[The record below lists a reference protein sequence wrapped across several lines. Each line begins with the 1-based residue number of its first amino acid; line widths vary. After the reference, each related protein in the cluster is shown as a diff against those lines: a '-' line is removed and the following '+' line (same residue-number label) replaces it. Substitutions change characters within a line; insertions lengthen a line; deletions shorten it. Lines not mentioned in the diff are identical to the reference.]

1 MKEAILKTLINM
13 VTEDR
18 EGNPI
23 LYAMDDDLKLL
34 TNKLNEA
41 INYTHSCTSE
51 AEQLECECKANPKT
65 IDNEI
70 KNNKCFDCG
79 LPIVAL

>member
-1 MKEAILKTLINM
+1 MKEAILKTLRNM

-41 INYTHSCTSE
+41 INYTHCCKSYS
-51 AEQLECECKANPKT
+51 EQLCDEENLGKVKKLYTKVGDEWVEYKT
-65 IDNEI
+65 E
-70 KNNKCFDCG
+70 
-79 LPIVAL
+79 